1 MTFEIEKWTIRE
13 LISNLKEDKINL
25 KPPYQRNFIWTPS
38 EQKELIESIK
48 SNYPLPS
55 LFLYKNQNNILDVVD
70 GQQRTR
76 TILRFTEGLITD
88 KENNKFSDSVH
99 TTFLDFKLSIT
110 IITKL
115 EDSDSLEEFYSRVN
129 KTGKRLNDAEL
140 NKAEFFDTNFLK
152 LVTEISDSQ
161 EFIDLNLFRDITV
174 IRMNDR
180 DFIEE
185 IITLIYLNQFTDKK
199 LSRDKIFKN
208 DITLDE
214 AKELREKFFTV
225 LHKISLLNE
234 IEPINKSRFRQKNDF
249 YTLFSLIY
257 FHPEIDNKNLTQFYL
272 LLLIIGKEISP
283 SNETSEY
290 LREYAINC
298 VSQSNSKNAREIR
311 FRILEDILLN
321 PSEKP
326 NKIQLDI
333 INYYEFEF
341 GIEKISLS
349 KIGDFFTLNY
359 EQLIQELNK
368 YEANNN

>member
-1 MTFEIEKWTIRE
+1 MTFEIEIWTIRE
-13 LISNLKEDKINL
+13 LISNLKEKKINL

-55 LFLYKNQNNILDVVD
+55 LFLYKNDNEVLDVVD

-76 TILRFTEGLITD
+76 TILRFLDGLITD
-88 KENNKFSDSVH
+88 KENNKFSDSKNNP
-99 TTFLDFKLSIT
+99 FLDFKLSIT
-110 IITKL
+110 VITKL
-115 EDSDSLEEFYSRVN
+115 SDGDSLEEFYSRVN

-152 LVTEISDSQ
+152 LVTDISDSQ

-174 IRMNDR
+174 MRMNDR
-180 DFIEE
+180 DFVEE

-199 LSRDKIFKN
+199 LSRDKIFKT

-214 AKELREKFFTV
+214 AKELEEKFFTV
-225 LHKISLLNE
+225 LHKISFLNE

-257 FHPEIDNKNLTQFYL
+257 FNPEIDNNQLKQFYL

-283 SNETSEY
+283 SNETSEC

-311 FRILEDILLN
+311 YRILKEILLN
-321 PSEKP
+321 PNEEP
-326 NKIQLDI
+326 NKTQLDI
-333 INYYEFEF
+333 INYYEYQF
-341 GIEKISLS
+341 GIEKLTFI
-349 KIGDFFTLNY
+349 KIGDFFTLNFD
-359 EQLIQELNK
+359 QLMHDLKK
-368 YEANNN
+368 YEANNY